1 MRAMTEKART
11 YAIVLYELGIPGQMV
26 EDAAGIFKESQ
37 QLIKTLT
44 SPVVPA
50 RSKHAIIG
58 KIVREPEF
66 SGLMVNFLKKA
77 CDAGCI
83 GQMEDI
89 ADAWRSYSLEK
100 EGVMEAELHYVTMPG
115 AAQIAGMKQFLCS
128 RYHKKD
134 IDLRLVMQP
143 DLVGGFVLKAGD
155 TEYDYSLKGQL
166 NQLCRAVVR

>member
-1 MRAMTEKART
+1 MTETARR
-11 YAIVLYELGIPGQMV
+11 YAIVLYELEIPGQMV
-26 EDAAGIFKESQ
+26 KNAADVIKENPE
-37 QLIKTLT
+37 LNRVLT
-44 SPVVPA
+44 SPVVPMG
-50 RSKHAIIG
+50 SKHAVIE
-58 KIVREPEF
+58 KVFREPEY
-66 SGLMVNFLKKA
+66 SGLMVRFLKKA

-83 GQMEDI
+83 GQMGDI
-89 ADAWRSYSLEK
+89 ADAWQSYSLRM

-166 NQLCRAVVR
+166 TQLCRAVVR

>member
-1 MRAMTEKART
+1 MTETART
-11 YAIVLYELGIPGQMV
+11 YAIVLYELGIPEEMV
-26 EDAAGIFKESQ
+26 REAVKLLKENPE
-37 QLIKTLT
+37 LPEVLN

-58 KIVREPEF
+58 KIFREPEF

-115 AAQIAGMKQFLCS
+115 AAQIAGMKQFLC
-128 RYHKKD
+128 RIYHKKD
-134 IDLRLVMQP
+134 ISLKLVMQP
-143 DLVGGFVLKAGD
+143 DLIGGFVLKAGD
-155 TEYDYSLKGQL
+155 IEYDYSLKGQL
-166 NQLCRAVVR
+166 SKLRQAVVR